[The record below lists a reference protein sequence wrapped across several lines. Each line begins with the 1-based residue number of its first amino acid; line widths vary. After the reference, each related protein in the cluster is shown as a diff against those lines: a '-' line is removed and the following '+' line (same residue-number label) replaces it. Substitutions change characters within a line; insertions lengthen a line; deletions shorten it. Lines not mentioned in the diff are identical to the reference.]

1 MPEPTGL
8 ASSGATF
15 DLSQNQGTQSKRPR
29 PPHPDSGRGE
39 KETGRVPLRPQPDKL
54 NRRESRL
61 GLRNLFGR
69 NKPTTTDQVI
79 TTAPAPAPSPREIA
93 QRTGGVRASLA
104 GISNWPYGFHSGSS
118 QNRKSESVLPSLTS
132 PSGNNAQTKSPPRA
146 APDLKH
152 KKSASVVR
160 SSRGSIATWEPP
172 PLFQAYPQAIKHAHL
187 PACTAS
193 AEAVLRLHHSKGS
206 PSLRGSLNH
215 SLLSLGTADD
225 GGGEKGD
232 KSKKKHKRNNSTSSL
247 KLEWTTKIFVLVTSG
262 YLLQYSGEGSFN
274 RLPEKVLELGK
285 DSAAFASDVI
295 PGRHWVLQVSS
306 AADSEGGT
314 SSVGSPLFSRLA
326 FRAIERKQTGDFL
339 MVFESADDMDGWIAT
354 LRREIEA
361 LGGKK
366 NLSETGKPKVDEP
379 DEQNLRNQASQRTLV
394 VRDPDR
400 FSRLLSPDSWD
411 PPTMSSPDIH
421 LHLADSRS
429 VREQSFD
436 GTSTASLISHDGR
449 QLDGLRDSTHRLSYM
464 SSGQRT
470 MVTSA
475 GSSPACSPLRDSFAS
490 QNEDFRVPDLPPLDE
505 EPQPRLR
512 PNAAAINDRRQSLQT
527 INHLVELRVAS
538 AQNSRPQSICM
549 GSWNTDPAA
558 GATANQTIP
567 NFSVPQGANKRY
579 CFTRPTGPTP
589 LEQPQVP
596 SPQMPVRSAS
606 RRPPPTAISI
616 NSRPLSFVEDQPSP
630 LSPCSNH
637 TAAAVPDTPSTFN
650 PFDQEPEIQRQTNH
664 NDIPEPLKTPD
675 NIESIQ
681 TLTINTES
689 RRGSH
694 TLTGTLPRV
703 VRKNRPRAKSS
714 LDDLGRSHSLA
725 PEPSAQTLRHRR
737 LSLYAQTVERPH
749 FDASDLSPRS
759 RTPSLKPVPRSSQHL
774 RIDSFHQGLLQRRS
788 MSQLVKGPPP
798 APPPNRALPPIPRKP
813 STARHDWAD
822 DEDLDETTVEL
833 PPPQRIANKDGSTTI
848 IEYRINDQ
856 GQKVKTTRRIRL
868 ITHREVVNPR
878 VAERKAWSKFG
889 LSAKDN
895 AGPMPDTTSVGENI
909 IFKPSINWRKDAKNE
924 DKDPNA
930 QAMKDKLKD
939 KKVKCRICN
948 GEHFTARCPY
958 KDTMAPIG
966 EAGAAGDVA
975 AGMGDEAAGESA
987 SVGAAGAG
995 KKGSYV
1001 PPALRGNRTGGG
1013 EGERMGGKYGERDD
1027 LATLR
1032 VTNVSEMAE
1041 EGELRDMFERFG
1053 RVTRVFLAKDRET
1066 GLAKGFAFIS
1076 FADRSDAVKACQKMD
1091 GWGFKHLILRVEF
1104 AKKTA

>member
-29 PPHPDSGRGE
+29 PPHPDSGGGE
-39 KETGRVPLRPQPDKL
+39 KEKDRVPLRPQPDKL

-69 NKPTTTDQVI
+69 NKPTTTDLVI
-79 TTAPAPAPSPREIA
+79 PTAPAPAPSPREIA
-93 QRTGGVRASLA
+93 QRPGGIRASLA

-118 QNRKSESVLPSLTS
+118 QSRKSESVLPSLTS
-132 PSGNNAQTKSPPRA
+132 PSGDNAQTKSPPRA

-206 PSLRGSLNH
+206 LSLRGSLNH

-232 KSKKKHKRNNSTSSL
+232 KSKKRHKRNNSTSSL

-262 YLLQYSGEGSFN
+262 YLLQYSGEGPFN

-306 AADSEGGT
+306 AADSEGVT
-314 SSVGSPLFSRLA
+314 SSVGSPLFSRLT
-326 FRAIERKQTGDFL
+326 FRAIDRKQTGDFL
-339 MVFESADDMDGWIAT
+339 MVFESADEMDGWIAT

-567 NFSVPQGANKRY
+567 NFSVPQGASKRY
-579 CFTRPTGPTP
+579 CFTRPTGPTTS

-596 SPQMPVRSAS
+596 SPQTPVRSAL

-630 LSPCSNH
+630 LSPCSN
-637 TAAAVPDTPSTFN
+637 
-650 PFDQEPEIQRQTNH
+650 Q
-664 NDIPEPLKTPD
+664 
-675 NIESIQ
+675 
-681 TLTINTES
+681 
-689 RRGSH
+689 
-694 TLTGTLPRV
+694 
-703 VRKNRPRAKSS
+703 
-714 LDDLGRSHSLA
+714 
-725 PEPSAQTLRHRR
+725 
-737 LSLYAQTVERPH
+737 
-749 FDASDLSPRS
+749 
-759 RTPSLKPVPRSSQHL
+759 
-774 RIDSFHQGLLQRRS
+774 
-788 MSQLVKGPPP
+788 
-798 APPPNRALPPIPRKP
+798 
-813 STARHDWAD
+813 HDWAD

-848 IEYRINDQ
+848 IEYRFNDQ

-878 VAERKAWSKFG
+878 VAERKGWSKFG

-975 AGMGDEAAGESA
+975 AGMGDEAAGEAA

-1001 PPALRGNRTGGG
+1001 PPALRGNRAGGG

-1066 GLAKGFAFIS
+1066 GMAKGFAFIS